1 MTDTDQCIF
10 CHEDLCTMDGF
21 CIRQAFVIQ
30 NGVRQTFPMCNMT
43 SDELWE
49 QIAKEDSKN
58 WGMNTK

>member
-1 MTDTDQCIF
+1 MATGKIGT
-10 CHEDLCTMDGF
+10 
-21 CIRQAFVIQ
+21 AK